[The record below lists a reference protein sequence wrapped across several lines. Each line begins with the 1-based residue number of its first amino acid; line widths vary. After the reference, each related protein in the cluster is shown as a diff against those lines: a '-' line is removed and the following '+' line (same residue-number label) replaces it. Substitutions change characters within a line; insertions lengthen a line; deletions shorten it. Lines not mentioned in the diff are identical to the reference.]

1 MFSMVPPRMA
11 LVLNRSA
18 WLRLGLSSRQ
28 FSTKTLRTPPDI
40 SMPMVTPPWPSFIWV
55 KIDLTHPDGLCH
67 HLVSLLNL
75 MEEYKLGDFA
85 AMLSGAII
93 AHDELRT
100 GDNLK
105 RCSPEGVSVREVCS
119 DEFLRNLAIVMDGLL
134 IMCRNFECDPALAVQ
149 MESLKQ
155 DLDNGLRDRREGV
168 LAARLGQI
176 LEGITENLNSR
187 KFMFIS
193 ADQAKFYDDPLMFG
207 GAFLVTFSEGTK
219 QAVFE
224 MGEAGRC
231 YACGRWTS
239 CVFHCMRAVEFGLRR
254 LFRIAGARL
263 PIHNQVRYQ
272 IEYA

>member
-1 MFSMVPPRMA
+1 M
-11 LVLNRSA
+11 
-18 WLRLGLSSRQ
+18 
-28 FSTKTLRTPPDI
+28 
-40 SMPMVTPPWPSFIWV
+40 
-55 KIDLTHPDGLCH
+55 
-67 HLVSLLNL
+67 
-75 MEEYKLGDFA
+75 
-85 AMLSGAII
+85 
-93 AHDELRT
+93 
-100 GDNLK
+100 
-105 RCSPEGVSVREVCS
+105 
-119 DEFLRNLAIVMDGLL
+119 
-134 IMCRNFECDPALAVQ
+134 
-149 MESLKQ
+149 
-155 DLDNGLRDRREGV
+155 
-168 LAARLGQI
+168 AARLGQI

-272 IEYA
+272 IEYAEWQAVIDQIKRKIAETRRRSRGARKEKRLQFFSDLAERCEYMKDIWRNEVSHTRRVYTESEALSVILRVKGFMELVSSSPPK